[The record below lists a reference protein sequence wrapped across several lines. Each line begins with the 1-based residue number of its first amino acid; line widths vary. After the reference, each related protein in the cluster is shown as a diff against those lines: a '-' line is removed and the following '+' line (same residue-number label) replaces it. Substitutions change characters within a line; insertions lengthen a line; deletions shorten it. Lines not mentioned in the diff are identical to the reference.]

1 MRLLGW
7 NILGKR
13 MKKTKT
19 KTKQI
24 LIVDDNPEDREVIKR
39 YLIKG
44 NLQQNIKYEL
54 LEAST
59 LEAALSSMENQTP
72 DCILLDYLLPDA
84 NGIDAL
90 SVLRE
95 KSGKALCVIL
105 LTGSGNEEIV
115 VQAFRRGVMDYLQK
129 GSFLPSEICHA
140 VEVALHRREIK
151 DELKQKR
158 LELKKS
164 NEHLREA
171 NQLLRERQQ
180 ELIRMQLKTSIA
192 MVDIEKESERKSR
205 ELEDARQL
213 QYSMLPHLP
222 PKLPNLEMGM
232 FMKTCEEVGG
242 DYYDYKVDSNNNL
255 TVIIGDAT
263 GHGVRAGIV
272 VATVKSYFHTLGHDL
287 SPSQMIANISEGIRN
302 LQVRNMYM
310 GLTILQIKGKKLI
323 ISSSG
328 MPPLLFYRHSSGQ
341 PEEVL
346 IKGLFLGSSLQT
358 NAESREMEIQSG
370 DAILAMS
377 DGLPELFNQKKEMLG
392 VDRIKKRFEEVS
404 DFSAGDIIKKME
416 ELSQEWVKGGD
427 INDDIALLALKVK

>member
-1 MRLLGW
+1 
-7 NILGKR
+7 
-13 MKKTKT
+13 MKKTKA
-19 KTKQI
+19 KQI
-24 LIVDDNPEDREVIKR
+24 LIVDNNLEDRELIKQ

-44 NLQQNIKYEL
+44 NLQQSIQYEL

-59 LEAALSSMENQTP
+59 LEGALSSMENRKP
-72 DCILLDYLLPDA
+72 DCVLLDYLLPDA

-90 SVLRE
+90 SLLRE
-95 KSGKALCVIL
+95 KSGKDLSVIL
-105 LTGSGNEEIV
+105 LTGAGNEEVV
-115 VQAFRRGVMDYLQK
+115 VQAFRSGVMDYLQK

-140 VEVALHRREIK
+140 VEVALHRRKIR

-180 ELIRMQLKTSIA
+180 ELIRMQLETSIA

-242 DYYDYKVDSNNNL
+242 DYYDYKVDSNNKL

-272 VATVKSYFHTLGHDL
+272 VATVKSYFHTLGYDL
-287 SPSQMIANISEGIRN
+287 SPSQMIASISEGIRN

-310 GLTILQIKGKKLI
+310 GLTIMQIKGKKLT

-328 MPPLLFYRHSSGQ
+328 MPPLLFYRQSSGQ

-358 NAESREMEIQSG
+358 DAESREMEIQPG

-377 DGLPELFNQKKEMLG
+377 DGLPELFNKEKEMLG
-392 VDRIKKRFEEVS
+392 VERIKKRFEEVS
-404 DFSAGDIIKKME
+404 GFSAGDIIKKME
-416 ELSQEWVKGGD
+416 ELSQEWADDGN
-427 INDDIALLALKVK
+427 INDDIALLALKAK